1 MEVSELKS
9 MLDTLWVLVA
19 GFLVFFMNAGFALV
33 ESGLCRAKNTVN
45 ILAKNFMAFS
55 LAVIGFWSVGYAL
68 MFGEGGALVGGEGF
82 FLAGIGDEAS
92 GLPLYA
98 FFFFQLCFAVTA
110 ATIVSGAVAERI
122 KIHAFMI
129 FAVVL
134 TAGIYPVVGHW
145 AWGGGWLSELGFAD
159 FAGSTVVHSVGGW
172 AALVGAA
179 MLGPRIG
186 RYDSK
191 GRARPIPGHNMT
203 LVTLGGLILWLGWFG
218 FNAGSELAAN
228 GPVIAHVSTTTALAA
243 AFGTAAAAIW
253 SWLRIGKP
261 DLTLIVN
268 GMLGGLVGVTA
279 GCRFVE
285 PYSAAIIGTI
295 CGLVVIEAVVLFDRV
310 KVDDPV
316 GATSVHLVCGVLGTL
331 LTGVFGSQALGMAN
345 QGLIYGGGLGQ
356 LWIQLQGVLAVGAFV
371 GASSV
376 VVWWLID
383 RTVGIRVSEEDE
395 MIGLDLSEHGMEA
408 YPVVNDHPAFASS
421 QPASRRPLGE
431 PLASA

>member
-1 MEVSELKS
+1 
-9 MLDTLWVLVA
+9 MLDTLWVLMA

-45 ILAKNFMAFS
+45 ILAKNFMAFA

-68 MFGEGGALVGGEGF
+68 MFGPGGAFVGGEGF
-82 FLAGIGDEAS
+82 FLAGIGTEAS

-122 KIHAFMI
+122 KIHAFML
-129 FAVVL
+129 FAVIL
-134 TAGIYPVVGHW
+134 SAGIYPVVGHW

-179 MLGPRIG
+179 ILGPRLGKYDKRG
-186 RYDSK
+186 RVQ
-191 GRARPIPGHNMT
+191 PIPGHSMT

-228 GPVIAHVSTTTALAA
+228 GPVLAHVATTTALAA
-243 AFGTAAAAIW
+243 AFGTAAATLW
-253 SWLRIGKP
+253 SWLRYGKP

-279 GCRFVE
+279 GCRYVE
-285 PYSAAIIGTI
+285 PYGAAAIGLVS
-295 CGLVVIEAVVLFDRV
+295 GLVVIEAVAFFDRRRI
-310 KVDDPV
+310 DDPV

-331 LTGVFGSQALGMAN
+331 LPAVFGKAALGMAN
-345 QGLIYGGGLGQ
+345 DGLLFGGGATQ
-356 LWIQLQGVLAVGAFV
+356 LWIQLQGVMATGAFV
-371 GASSV
+371 AATSA
-376 VVWWLID
+376 VVWLVID
-383 RTVGIRVSEEDE
+383 RTIGIRVSPEEE
-395 MIGLDLSEHGMEA
+395 YVGLDISEHGMEA
-408 YPVVNDHPAFASS
+408 Y
-421 QPASRRPLGE
+421 SRAVERPDGRGE
-431 PLASA
+431 LRARVATREPSGLSI